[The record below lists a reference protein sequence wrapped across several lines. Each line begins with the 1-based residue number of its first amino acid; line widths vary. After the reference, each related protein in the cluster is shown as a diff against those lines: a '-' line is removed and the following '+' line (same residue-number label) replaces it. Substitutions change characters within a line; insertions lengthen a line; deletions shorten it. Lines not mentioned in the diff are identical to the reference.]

1 MMELVLV
8 ASALSDGAWLD
19 ALLPAALR
27 GSVLLLAAGAA
38 TLLLRRASAA
48 ARHLVW
54 ALAFAG
60 LLALPVLP
68 ALLPALEVPLPRAAH
83 ALLHALETGTPE
95 LHEVEIPFT
104 VEVDPNPQLDPDP
117 DLDPEIAL
125 VSGAVH
131 VAGGGFDPAHA
142 DAALEEELALEVHEG
157 ALALGWPL
165 LLLAAWAAGAA
176 VWLGALLLGV
186 LRMRS
191 EGARARWVVEGPLA
205 DMLER
210 LRAEAGVRRPVLLLR
225 GDASAMPVTWG
236 VLRPRILLPAG
247 AEAWPAERLRA
258 VLLHELAHVRRGDW
272 AVLLAVEAACALY
285 WFNPLVW
292 AAAAR
297 LRAEGEHACDDQVLR
312 AGSRPSDYAA
322 HLLEVARTLRA
333 PRTAHAGA
341 VAMARPAQIRGRL
354 LAVLAEERPRSPVSR
369 RFAVPVLLAASLAVA
384 LLAALSPV
392 SRVEAAPA
400 GGDQA
405 EPSAEAARA
414 AAHLDADHG
423 LAALDGLA
431 GTGGPLAALDT
442 PAPGADTPSLSAV
455 SERCPK
461 TGGSSRHEEAGEEHR
476 EASWH
481 NQRGCGGR
489 LESRGGVSYNS
500 DRTDVAGV
508 ARGGRFMIELYDAGD
523 RRRAEI
529 LPAAGGVR
537 RVFTVNG
544 RAREWDA
551 EARRW
556 MAAALAEY
564 FAAMTPPPD
573 PPLPPSGPGGRGPA
587 AASPEGASDG
597 DRAAALVAALGSGDA
612 DTETLRRVLRESRS
626 VRSEADRA
634 GVLAAVATH
643 SGGSQTI
650 LREVLAASRG
660 IESSAERAR
669 LLLGLA
675 AGSRLSADT
684 RLELLRSLDGIS
696 SKGERARVLRD
707 FVERFG
713 IGNAAAQVAW
723 FEAVERIGSGS
734 AKRDLLLAAVG
745 RPEMDLSRTQ
755 LVIRAAEDIGSSA
768 DRAAV
773 LLALADRGL
782 VADQV
787 REDFLR
793 AVRGM
798 SSPLERERVLA
809 RVRARTAAAPAA
821 DTAAKAGAA
830 TTTLHW
836 TDTGTGRSASLEAR
850 DAEVDERGTLRI
862 LPGGFVAIDESHGG
876 FRQRVRVERGPDGR
890 LRRSYSGAS
899 VEPARRLE
907 WEAGLVA
914 RFADGKRRRW

>member
-1 MMELVLV
+1 M
-8 ASALSDGAWLD
+8 
-19 ALLPAALR
+19 
-27 GSVLLLAAGAA
+27 
-38 TLLLRRASAA
+38 
-48 ARHLVW
+48 
-54 ALAFAG
+54 
-60 LLALPVLP
+60 
-68 ALLPALEVPLPRAAH
+68 
-83 ALLHALETGTPE
+83 
-95 LHEVEIPFT
+95 
-104 VEVDPNPQLDPDP
+104 
-117 DLDPEIAL
+117 
-125 VSGAVH
+125 
-131 VAGGGFDPAHA
+131 
-142 DAALEEELALEVHEG
+142 HEG

-165 LLLAAWAAGAA
+165 LLLGAWAAGAA

-191 EGARARWVVEGPLA
+191 EGARARWVVEGPPA
-205 DMLER
+205 EMLER
-210 LRAEAGVRRPVLLLR
+210 LRTEAGVRRPVLLLR

-236 VLRPRILLPAG
+236 LLRPRILLPAG

-354 LAVLAEERPRSPVSR
+354 LAVLAEERPRGPVSR

-400 GGDQA
+400 GADEA
-405 EPSAEAARA
+405 EPSADAARS
-414 AAHLDADHG
+414 AAHLDADPG
-423 LAALDGLA
+423 LVDLAGLAGTGEPLAALDGPGGA
-431 GTGGPLAALDT
+431 GGPLAALDT
-442 PAPGADTPSLSAV
+442 PAGAADTPSLSVV

-461 TGGSSRHEEAGEEHR
+461 TGGSSRHEEAGDEHR

-489 LESRGGVSYNS
+489 LESRGRVSYNS

-508 ARGGRFMIELYDAGD
+508 ARGGRFMIELYDAGE

-551 EARRW
+551 EASRW
-556 MAAALAEY
+556 LAAALAEY
-564 FAAMTPPPD
+564 FGTMKPAPTPPA
-573 PPLPPSGPGGRGPA
+573 PPAGPGGRGPA
-587 AASPEGASDG
+587 AAPPEGASDR

-626 VRSEADRA
+626 VRSEADRV

-660 IESSAERAR
+660 IESSGERAR

-684 RLELLRSLDGIS
+684 RLELLRSLDGMS

-723 FEAVERIGSGS
+723 FEAVGWIGSGS

-755 LVIRAAEDIGSSA
+755 LVIRAAEDIDSSA

-782 VADQV
+782 VAEQV

-809 RVRARTAAAPAA
+809 RVRARTAAAPA
-821 DTAAKAGAA
+821 DTLVKAGAA

-836 TDTGTGRSASLEAR
+836 SDTGAGRRASLEAR
-850 DAEVDERGTLRI
+850 DAEVDERGSLRV
-862 LPGGFVAIDESHGG
+862 LPGGFVVIDESHGG

-890 LRRSYSGAS
+890 LRRSYTGDS
-899 VEPARRLE
+899 VDPARRLE
-907 WEAGLVA
+907 WEAGLAA